1 MRPTESYSA
10 VLVEEGGPLS
20 RLQDVREVLKT
31 QGLFRSRSTDRGS
44 HDWLTVGGT
53 VDTSRPTQG
62 PRAWQ
67 QLGGRAVRTLQ
78 DRLPQERARAGI
90 TERATANPSLPTRF
104 LPAFIPWIGTHLA
117 ALLCVH
123 EERGV
128 APLCQD
134 RCRTRFS
141 KSGGER

>member
-67 QLGGRAVRTLQ
+67 QLGGRAVR
-78 DRLPQERARAGI
+78 RIRRRRGAGRRAA
-90 TERATANPSLPTRF
+90 
-104 LPAFIPWIGTHLA
+104 
-117 ALLCVH
+117 
-123 EERGV
+123 
-128 APLCQD
+128 D
-134 RCRTRFS
+134 RCDRKNRTDLGLHTPDKLTCDLQRP
-141 KSGGER
+141 ERHNSPSVTFVTIIQ